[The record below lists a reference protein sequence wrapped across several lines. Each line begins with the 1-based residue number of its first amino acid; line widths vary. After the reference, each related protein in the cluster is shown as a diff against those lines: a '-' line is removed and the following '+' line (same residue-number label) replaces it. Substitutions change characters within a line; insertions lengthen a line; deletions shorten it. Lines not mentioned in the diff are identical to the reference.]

1 MNFPHLF
8 SPLEIRG
15 KRLKNRIMSSGHDT
29 SMPTDNLV
37 NEPLVAY
44 HRARARGGAGLIVM
58 QVAGVHDSARYTSHV
73 LMATDDACIPGY
85 RRVAEACHAEGCV
98 VLSQIFH
105 PGREIMESADGL
117 LAVAYSASASP
128 NERFRVMPRELD
140 QPLIDEI
147 VAGYAAA
154 ARRLHEAGLD
164 GVEVVAS
171 HGYLPAQFLNPRVNR
186 RKDGY
191 NGDLD
196 ARLRFLREVL
206 AAVRAATSEDFIVG
220 LRLSADERDPEGLS
234 ESESLQAAE
243 AVQGELDY
251 LHIVAGTSASLGGA
265 IHIVPPMAIEPA
277 YLAREAGTF
286 KARLAIPLFV
296 TGRINQPQEAEAIL
310 ARGQADV
317 CGMTRALICD
327 PQMPNKA
334 EAGRSDDVRA
344 CIACNQACIGHFHR
358 GYPISCIQHPETGR
372 ELTYATPN
380 PASRRKRVLVAG
392 GGPAGMKAAAVA
404 AQRGHEVVLC
414 EAGAQLGGQV
424 NLAQLLPRRAE
435 FGGASTNL
443 QREMQLAGVEVRRNT
458 PVDRALVER
467 ERPDLVIVA
476 TGAEPYWPPFE
487 RGGELQVVDAWQV
500 LRGEVRVGR
509 SVLVTDW
516 RGDWI
521 GPGIAEKLVREG
533 HQVRLAVNGTHC
545 GESLPLYVRDQ
556 LAGELHRL
564 GIPVT
569 PYARLYGCDDT
580 TVYMQ
585 HSASG
590 EAMLFEE
597 VDTLVLCQGHQ
608 PVDRLADSLHGLAEV
623 LRIGDCL
630 APPPPH
636 RRGGDLRRAQ
646 GRLEHLSGAAA
657 APSTGPGPAPR
668 MPQTQP
674 GPRRMPR
681 PSPPDATDTPRS
693 ETHFLGTRI
702 RGLRKR
708 RGLTLA
714 ELAAQSEL
722 TAGYISQL
730 ERNLAYPS
738 IPALFN
744 IARSLGV
751 TIQWFFASEAAV
763 DPADAGYVVRR
774 NTRMSV
780 HYEDGIIDELLTPQP
795 SRQLEI
801 LHSRFPPGTY
811 SQQSY
816 SHEGEEAGYILSGI
830 FELWVG
836 DRHFQLREGD
846 SFSYSSQEPHRYGN
860 PGDSDTLVLW
870 VITPPTF

>member
-1 MNFPHLF
+1 
-8 SPLEIRG
+8 
-15 KRLKNRIMSSGHDT
+15 
-29 SMPTDNLV
+29 
-37 NEPLVAY
+37 
-44 HRARARGGAGLIVM
+44 
-58 QVAGVHDSARYTSHV
+58 
-73 LMATDDACIPGY
+73 MATDDACIPGY

-630 APPPPH
+630 APPH

-801 LHSRFPPGTY
+801 LHSRFPAGTY

>member
-265 IHIVPPMAIEPA
+265 IHIV
-277 YLAREAGTF
+277 
-286 KARLAIPLFV
+286 
-296 TGRINQPQEAEAIL
+296 
-310 ARGQADV
+310 
-317 CGMTRALICD
+317 
-327 PQMPNKA
+327 
-334 EAGRSDDVRA
+334 
-344 CIACNQACIGHFHR
+344 QACIGHFHR

-435 FGGASTNL
+435 FGSASTNL

-487 RGGELQVVDAWQV
+487 RGGELQVLDAWQV

-630 APPPPH
+630 AP
-636 RRGGDLRRAQ
+636 R
-646 GRLEHLSGAAA
+646 
-657 APSTGPGPAPR
+657 
-668 MPQTQP
+668 
-674 GPRRMPR
+674 
-681 PSPPDATDTPRS
+681 
-693 ETHFLGTRI
+693 
-702 RGLRKR
+702 
-708 RGLTLA
+708 
-714 ELAAQSEL
+714 
-722 TAGYISQL
+722 TA
-730 ERNLAYPS
+730 
-738 IPALFN
+738 
-744 IARSLGV
+744 
-751 TIQWFFASEAAV
+751 
-763 DPADAGYVVRR
+763 
-774 NTRMSV
+774 
-780 HYEDGIIDELLTPQP
+780 
-795 SRQLEI
+795 
-801 LHSRFPPGTY
+801 
-811 SQQSY
+811 
-816 SHEGEEAGYILSGI
+816 EEAIY
-830 FELWVG
+830 
-836 DRHFQLREGD
+836 EGLKAAW
-846 SFSYSSQEPHRYGN
+846 S
-860 PGDSDTLVLW
+860 
-870 VITPPTF
+870 I

>member
-243 AVQGELDY
+243 VVQGELDY

-630 APPPPH
+630 PPPH